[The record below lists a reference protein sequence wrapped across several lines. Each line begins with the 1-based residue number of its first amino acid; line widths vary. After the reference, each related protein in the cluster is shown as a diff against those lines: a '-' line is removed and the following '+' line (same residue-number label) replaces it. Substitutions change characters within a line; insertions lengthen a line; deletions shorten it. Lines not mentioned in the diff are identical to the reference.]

1 MTIYLLYVCWVVHDS
16 SQHGPM
22 RLHRYGRAY
31 GDRRDKK
38 KRPGDGQ
45 GDLKTW
51 GIPWDFLWNITI
63 FNGFYSWEN
72 PLFRLGHFQ

>member
-1 MTIYLLYVCWVVHDS
+1 MTQWIDLRENLQETIDFPLKIMGLS
-16 SQHGPM
+16 P

-45 GDLKTW
+45 GRSKKR
-51 GIPWDFLWNITI
+51 GHSM
-63 FNGFYSWEN
+63 GFS
-72 PLFRLGHFQ
+72 LR